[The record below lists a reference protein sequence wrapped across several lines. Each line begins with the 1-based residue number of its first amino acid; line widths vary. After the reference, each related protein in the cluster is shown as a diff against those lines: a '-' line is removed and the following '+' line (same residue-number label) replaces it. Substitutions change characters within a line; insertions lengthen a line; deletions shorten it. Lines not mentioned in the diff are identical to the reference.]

1 VDNLAII
8 SSLRLPEHRR
18 EPAIVRRALKDIGL
32 ATTYL
37 QQTYFEGA
45 ADALFDC
52 IRPLC
57 YAGYGSRTERSAT
70 QQLQEIVGCRV
81 VPLMLVDERF
91 PHLDMAL
98 CPLASGHV
106 MIYMNAFSPHAQ
118 TMLRR
123 TIDPTY
129 LIEIDID
136 DALDLSCSA
145 VEIGDALVLHR
156 ASRGLR
162 ERLNHIGYRIF
173 CTELDEFIRAGGS
186 AKSMA
191 LRFDQSS
198 APAMQAVLAR

>member
-1 VDNLAII
+1 MRGILTQFLVCPPTPSAFAGSDARRQSDRFIETLQCAGDVNLVEVPSRDDAP
-8 SSLRLPEHRR
+8 RLVFTARG
-18 EPAIVRRALKDIGL
+18 ALIVGKL
-32 ATTYL
+32 
-37 QQTYFEGA
+37 
-45 ADALFDC
+45 
-52 IRPLC
+52 
-57 YAGYGSRTERSAT
+57 
-70 QQLQEIVGCRV
+70 VGCRV
-81 VPLMLVDERF
+81 LPLMLVDERF

-106 MIYMNAFSPHAQ
+106 LVYMNAFSPHAQ

-145 VEIGDALVLHR
+145 VEIGDVLVLHR
-156 ASRGLR
+156 VSRGLR
-162 ERLNHIGYRIF
+162 ERLNRIGYRIF

-191 LRFDQSS
+191 LRFDQGS